1 MVHDKVTTSN
11 LRAVIYMV
19 NFPPVTLSCNSWDT
33 TLLVIY
39 LVSLPW
45 KDYMAKQY
53 NFTWNVYMRNLQSY
67 YRWFTWLTVSMLRGS
82 TSTKQNTH
90 VNLSRKILT

>member
-39 LVSLPW
+39 LVSLLW

-67 YRWFTWLTVSMLRGS
+67 YRWFTWLTVPMLRGIA
-82 TSTKQNTH
+82 TTK
-90 VNLSRKILT
+90 